1 MWMILL
7 MLVGLFFLFFPLLG
21 FFFPFLMLL
30 MLLMP
35 VFFMFSRPS
44 VKVYT
49 RTFTPN
55 DLNSNRSS
63 TSSNMNS
70 RQSLPNVIDVDYTER
85 DI

>member
-21 FFFPFLMLL
+21 FFFPFLL
-30 MLLMP
+30 LLMP

>member
-7 MLVGLFFLFFPLLG
+7 MLVGLFLLFFPLLG
-21 FFFPFLMLL
+21 FFFPFLFI
-30 MLLMP
+30 LMP
-35 VFFMFSRPS
+35 IFFMFSRPS

-49 RTFTPN
+49 RTFTP
-55 DLNSNRSS
+55 DDFNSNRSS

-70 RQSLPNVIDVDYTER
+70 KQSLPNVIDVDYTER